1 MIRFVKKLNF
11 FISKKVHSINL
22 NPMQIKIL
30 AICGSLRENS
40 STQHILNSLKAW
52 TLPPVEFI
60 VYDGLA
66 KLPHFND
73 SAYPPASVLDW
84 RRQLA
89 EAHAVLICT
98 PEYAFGVPGS
108 LKNALDWTVSSGDF
122 IDKHVAVIT
131 ASTVGDKAHA
141 SLLLTLSALSAKLSE
156 ETSLLIS
163 FIRSKIK
170 DDETAKALQAV
181 LHALIK
187 SVATL

>member
-1 MIRFVKKLNF
+1 M
-11 FISKKVHSINL
+11 HT
-22 NPMQIKIL
+22 KIL
-30 AICGSLRENS
+30 AISGSLRESS
-40 STQHILNSLKAW
+40 STQHIVNSLKKW
-52 TLPPVEFI
+52 TPHPIEFI
-60 VYDGLA
+60 VYTGLA
-66 KLPHFND
+66 ELPHFND
-73 SAYPPASVLDW
+73 SPNPPASVVAW

-122 IDKHVAVIT
+122 VDKPVGVIT

-141 SLLLTLSALSAKLSE
+141 SLLLTLSAISAKLSE
-156 ETSLLIS
+156 ETSLLIP
-163 FIRSKIK
+163 FIRSKIDAEGTIK
-170 DDETAKALQAV
+170 DDETATALQAV